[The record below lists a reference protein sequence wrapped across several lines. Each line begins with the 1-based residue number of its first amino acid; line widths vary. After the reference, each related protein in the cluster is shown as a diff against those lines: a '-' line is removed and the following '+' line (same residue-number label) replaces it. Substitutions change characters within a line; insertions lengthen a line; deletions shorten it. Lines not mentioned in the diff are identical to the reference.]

1 MLINDVFFRPGSD
14 ASTVPAT
21 EDEVKRRREEVRKTP
36 RPQIKESKSTME
48 LGEREP
54 RLRRDVQSHE
64 LLGEPKRKAQKQ
76 PATAVKA
83 RAAPPKSVSPK
94 AAQGDAKVEGTTPD
108 RSQGVTALAVQECL
122 HRRNTAELQEPTT
135 PPAPSSS
142 GKRKQSPSG
151 SGKSKQS
158 HASKSSGKKATPAP
172 PPPPP
177 PSESEHSQSAS
188 ESESDDEEA
197 LALQEE
203 VVREKK
209 EAHARYMR
217 FSRSLTSY
225 LDLILIR
232 SV

>member
-64 LLGEPKRKAQKQ
+64 LLGEPKRKAQKL

-135 PPAPSSS
+135 PPLPVAVARESNLPVAVARVSNL
-142 GKRKQSPSG
+142 
-151 SGKSKQS
+151 
-158 HASKSSGKKATPAP
+158 TPASLVGRRRHLHLHHLHP
-172 PPPPP
+172 R
-177 PSESEHSQSAS
+177 QSLNTPRA
-188 ESESDDEEA
+188 
-197 LALQEE
+197 Q
-203 VVREKK
+203 VRVRVMMKK
-209 EAHARYMR
+209 RLPYKK
-217 FSRSLTSY
+217 RS
-225 LDLILIR
+225 
-232 SV
+232 

>member
-1 MLINDVFFRPGSD
+1 MIFFFRPGSD

-135 PPAPSSS
+135 PPLPVAVARESNLPVAVARVSNL
-142 GKRKQSPSG
+142 
-151 SGKSKQS
+151 
-158 HASKSSGKKATPAP
+158 TPASLVGRRRHLHLHHLHP
-172 PPPPP
+172 R
-177 PSESEHSQSAS
+177 QSLNTPRAQVRVRVMMKKRLPYKKRS
-188 ESESDDEEA
+188 WERRRRLMPGTWGSV
-197 LALQEE
+197 E
-203 VVREKK
+203 V
-209 EAHARYMR
+209 
-217 FSRSLTSY
+217 SRVTW
-225 LDLILIR
+225 I
-232 SV
+232 

>member
-1 MLINDVFFRPGSD
+1 MLINDIFFRPGSD

-142 GKRKQSPSG
+142 GKRKQVARVSNL
-151 SGKSKQS
+151 
-158 HASKSSGKKATPAP
+158 TPASLVGRRRHLHLHHLHP
-172 PPPPP
+172 R
-177 PSESEHSQSAS
+177 QSLNTPRAQVRVRVMMKKRLPYKKRS
-188 ESESDDEEA
+188 WERRRRLMPGTWGSV
-197 LALQEE
+197 E
-203 VVREKK
+203 V
-209 EAHARYMR
+209 
-217 FSRSLTSY
+217 SRVTW
-225 LDLILIR
+225 I
-232 SV
+232 

>member
-1 MLINDVFFRPGSD
+1 
-14 ASTVPAT
+14 
-21 EDEVKRRREEVRKTP
+21 
-36 RPQIKESKSTME
+36 ME

-232 SV
+232 SVWTVVKNTMS

>member
-1 MLINDVFFRPGSD
+1 M
-14 ASTVPAT
+14 PAT

-142 GKRKQSPSG
+142 GKRKQS
-151 SGKSKQS
+151 